1 MGAKVKNKLHH
12 YVQLKISK
20 NVIYSFKNRVSFIQ
34 EHKSNI
40 SDETNLK
47 SYVIACIE
55 PYSAEHGSLELI
67 LAQFL

>member
-1 MGAKVKNKLHH
+1 MEPKAKTTTDTSTNFC
-12 YVQLKISK
+12 K

-40 SDETNLK
+40 SDDTNLK
-47 SYVIACIE
+47 SYVIACVE